1 MPRFVLYKSPSR
13 MRHSSPQ
20 LRLSVIIPVYNGG
33 EKFRRCLL
41 SLKESHIPPSEVI
54 VVADGDTDD
63 SWRLAKEF
71 GTQVFRFGSSGG
83 PARAR
88 NFGAAR
94 AGGDVL
100 FFVDADVMV
109 PPDAIER
116 VLGHF
121 NRDPEADG
129 LFGSYDDQPAE
140 HNFLSQYRNLLH
152 HYVHQHGREEA
163 STFWGACGAI
173 RREVFLSAAGF
184 DERYVRPSV
193 EDIEL
198 GYRLK
203 KSGAKIRLCKSLQV
217 KHLKR
222 WNVVSMLRADV
233 FQRALPWTELIFR
246 ERKLINDLNTSTSA
260 RLSVVAAF
268 VSAFSFF
275 LSYWQPLALFGAAA
289 AVAMLL
295 VLNRSLYRFFLNKR
309 GVQFA
314 VQSIFWHWLYF
325 LYSGAAFAIGALQHL
340 FRQIGGPKACSAHA
354 RTRAETMESPMER
367 K

>member
-1 MPRFVLYKSPSR
+1 MVLYKWLLPPQMRRSPSN
-13 MRHSSPQ
+13 

-33 EKFRRCLL
+33 EKFGRCLL
-41 SLKESHIPPSEVI
+41 SLKQSHTCPSEVI

-71 GTQVFRFGSSGG
+71 GTQVFRFASSGG

-94 AGGDVL
+94 ARGDVL

-116 VLGHF
+116 VLGYF
-121 NRDPEADG
+121 NREPETDA

-140 HNFLSQYRNLLH
+140 PNFLSQYRNLLH
-152 HYVHQHGREEA
+152 HYIHQRSRENA

-173 RREVFLSAAGF
+173 RREVFLSAGGF
-184 DERYVRPSV
+184 DERYTRPSV

-198 GYRLK
+198 GYRLRK
-203 KSGAKIRLCKSLQV
+203 AGTRIRLCKSLQV

-222 WNVVSMLRADV
+222 WSLVSMLQADV

-246 ERKLINDLNTSTSA
+246 ERRLLNDLNTTKSA
-260 RLSVVAAF
+260 RLSVVVAFASAAF
-268 VSAFSFF
+268 LFI
-275 LSYWQPLALFGAAA
+275 SYWQPLALFGAVA

-325 LYSGAAFAIGALQHL
+325 LYSGAAFAIGTLQHL
-340 FRQIGGPKACSAHA
+340 FRQVRGNKTCSAHA
-354 RTRAETMESPMER
+354 RTSAETIQLPMER
-367 K
+367 R